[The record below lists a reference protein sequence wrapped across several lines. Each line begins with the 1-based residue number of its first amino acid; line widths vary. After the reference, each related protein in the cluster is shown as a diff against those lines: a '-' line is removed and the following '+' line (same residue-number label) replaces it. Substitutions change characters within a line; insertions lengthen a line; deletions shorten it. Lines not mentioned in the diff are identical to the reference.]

1 MGKNLSE
8 GARRGDPANKGGL
21 RFVFDSTPLIHL
33 VRAGLAWM
41 IEELG
46 GEKYVAPSVYAEV
59 VEAGKA
65 RGFSDAFV
73 SEELIRKGAMV
84 VKKPSEDLVKLIS
97 AHKDI
102 HPGEAE
108 VISLAKELK
117 AIAIVDDPVAR
128 SIADMHGVRKEGS
141 YAVILRMLHDG
152 RIKKDGAKEAL
163 RKLVASGWRC
173 EVELYE
179 KVLKAIEDF

>member
-1 MGKNLSE
+1 M
-8 GARRGDPANKGGL
+8 

-33 VRAGLAWM
+33 VKAGLAWM

-46 GEKYVAPSVYAEV
+46 GEKYVVPSVYAEV

-65 RGFSDAFV
+65 KGFNDAFV
-73 SEELIRKGAMV
+73 SEELIKKGVMV
-84 VKKPSEDLVKLIS
+84 VKKPSAGLVRLIT
-97 AHKDI
+97 AHEDI

-141 YAVILRMLHDG
+141 YAVILRMLQNG
-152 RIKKDGAKEAL
+152 KIEKDGAREAL

-179 KVLKAIEDF
+179 KMLKAIEDF